1 MGEGVREE
9 GDEGGEGGEGGV
21 KVREEFGCEGVM
33 M

>member
-9 GDEGGEGGEGGV
+9 GDEGGEGGV